1 MEYSPEIE
9 TSDSAE
15 QLAELTYKILDSY
28 HRKEEVRVKEYHL
41 TQAEFRCLRL
51 IHENESINS
60 KIVAVRMGLS
70 PSRCTRIIN
79 GLVTK
84 GFVDRQEEPN
94 DRRNMKLSLSPSG
107 YEFLKYVHTQYIN
120 LHREVLNELS
130 PQERA
135 KMLMAMLNLFSRI
148 DNWLTAGLHESP
160 ELKGL

>member
-1 MEYSPEIE
+1 
-9 TSDSAE
+9 
-15 QLAELTYKILDSY
+15 
-28 HRKEEVRVKEYHL
+28 
-41 TQAEFRCLRL
+41 
-51 IHENESINS
+51 
-60 KIVAVRMGLS
+60 MGLS